1 MSNAG
6 RDGPRAG
13 AGPRWARRLVIGGVI
28 ALLVVGAVGLAI
40 YWDNWRSA
48 RENWQVPTRT
58 EPYLK
63 VHAAFL
69 EDIEAGR
76 TDVAYQAT
84 TDSFRKRVGRD
95 EFEARAAR
103 YRAFKQRA
111 GVTIKESD
119 IRGPVGGDIPRTNQ
133 MSSTNTWADAGGEQ
147 LRDSV
152 TVVQE
157 ADSFF
162 LRRPPPLRVGEFTV
176 GEVTPK
182 GRGKP

>member
-13 AGPRWARRLVIGGVI
+13 ARPRWTRRLAIGGVI
-28 ALLVVGAVGLAI
+28 ALLLAGAVGLGL
-40 YWDNWRSA
+40 YWYDWKSA

-63 VHAAFL
+63 VHASFL

-76 TDVAYQAT
+76 TDAAYQAT

-95 EFEARAAR
+95 DFDARAAR

-111 GVTIKESD
+111 GVAIKESD
-119 IRGPVGGDIPRTNQ
+119 IAGPVGGDVQRTNQ
-133 MSSTNTWADAGGEQ
+133 MIATNTWEDAGGEQ
-147 LRDSV
+147 LQDSV

-162 LRRPPPLRVGEFTV
+162 YRRPPPLRVGEFTV

>member
-1 MSNAG
+1 
-6 RDGPRAG
+6 
-13 AGPRWARRLVIGGVI
+13 VIGGTV
-28 ALLVVGAVGLAI
+28 ALLLAAVVGLAI

-76 TDVAYQAT
+76 TDAAYQAT

-111 GVTIKESD
+111 GVAIKESD
-119 IRGPVGGDIPRTNQ
+119 IRGPAGGDVPRTNQ
-133 MSSTNTWADAGGEQ
+133 MSATNTCEDAGGEQ

-152 TVVQE
+152 IVVQE

-162 LRRPPPLRVGEFTV
+162 RRHPPPLRVEEFTV